1 MVRPEG
7 PSRVAC
13 WWPVFEA
20 TGCPLPPVRDLAFP
34 RIRFLTSGAGYL
46 HGLKTLLLSGR
57 LLRRAAWESKCQRM
71 SKTIYTAVEAG
82 DGEVDVQSRT
92 NISLR
97 SGRGRGQRRP
107 RN

>member
-1 MVRPEG
+1 M
-7 PSRVAC
+7 S
-13 WWPVFEA
+13 
-20 TGCPLPPVRDLAFP
+20 PPPIRDLAFP

-71 SKTIYTAVEAG
+71 SKTIYTALEAG

-92 NISLR
+92 NISAIWEGQGTGDLGIE
-97 SGRGRGQRRP
+97 GRR
-107 RN
+107 